1 MIALKGE
8 IMNRARV
15 LFGSVVTVLGALLM
29 LDYADV
35 LNAGDVVEAW
45 WPLVI
50 VVAGLMALWAN
61 PQHWMMPLVVTSVG
75 AILLL
80 RSTDVVDSLAVAGP
94 VLLMLVG
101 LLVIFG
107 RGMNRRVVAT
117 ADRVNSFNV
126 FSGSEIASRSDHFE
140 GGSVGALFGGA
151 EVDLRDAQPAPG
163 AELDVFVAF
172 GGAEIK
178 VPEGWQVI
186 THGMPIFGGF
196 ENVTAKERIPAGAP
210 VLDINATVIFGGLE
224 VKH

>member
-1 MIALKGE
+1 
-8 IMNRARV
+8 MNRARF
-15 LFGSVVTVLGALLM
+15 LFGWVVTVLGALLM

-35 LNAGDVVEAW
+35 LNAGEVVETW
-45 WPLVI
+45 WP
-50 VVAGLMALWAN
+50 VVVLTAGLMALWAN
-61 PQHWMMPLVVTSVG
+61 PQHWMMPLVVTAAGGV
-75 AILLL
+75 LLL
-80 RSTDVVDSLAVAGP
+80 RSTGVVDSLAVAGP
-94 VLLMLVG
+94 MLLMLVG

-107 RGMNRRVVAT
+107 RGMNQRVVAS
-117 ADRVNSFNV
+117 ADRVSSFNV
-126 FSGSEIASRSDHFE
+126 FSGSEIASRSEHFE

-151 EVDLRDAQPAPG
+151 EIDLRDAQPAPG

-178 VPEGWQVI
+178 VPEGWHVI

-210 VLDINATVIFGGLE
+210 VLDVNATVIFGGLE

>member
-1 MIALKGE
+1 
-8 IMNRARV
+8 MNKARF
-15 LFGSVVTVLGALLM
+15 LFGSVVTALGALLM

-35 LNAGDVVEAW
+35 LDAGEVIGGW
-45 WPLVI
+45 WPAVI

-61 PQHWMMPLVVTSVG
+61 PQHWMMPLVVTG
-75 AILLL
+75 AGVVLLL
-80 RSTDVVDSLAVAGP
+80 RSTGVVDSLAVAGP

-107 RGMNRRVVAT
+107 RGVNRRVVAT

-126 FSGSEIASRSDHFE
+126 FSGSEIASHSDHFE

-151 EVDLRDAQPAPG
+151 EIDLRHAQPAPG

-172 GGAEIK
+172 GGAEVK
-178 VPEGWQVI
+178 VPEGWQVV

-196 ENVTAKERIPAGAP
+196 ENVTAKEPIPAGAP